1 MEINFQH
8 RQSAHCESGVTSN
21 LFSHHGVN
29 ISEAMAFGIG
39 SGLFFGYV
47 PFIRLNH
54 LPLTTYRSATGGIIK
69 RSTRRLGI
77 ELKRHKF
84 RNPVKAMDA
93 LDQMLAQGIP
103 VGCQTG
109 GYWLPYFPEAYR
121 FHFNM
126 HNLIVYGKNGH
137 EYFVS
142 DPIFSEPVSIS
153 RLDLMKARF
162 AKGALAPKGKMY
174 YLTKVPENIDFS
186 TAIKKSIKEVCRTM
200 LKSPLPIIGV
210 RGIRFLAGQIESWP
224 DRLGSQKA
232 VLYLGQVIRMQ
243 EEIGTGGGGFRFIY
257 AAFLQ
262 EAADILDNPHLLDIS
277 ERLTQT
283 GDRWRDFAVMGAR
296 NCKGRASEEESYSTM
311 ADIVRDCADLEKGV
325 YRDLY
330 ELVH

>member
-1 MEINFQH
+1 MKIEFQH

-21 LFSHHGVN
+21 LFFHHGVD

-47 PFIRLNH
+47 PFIRLNN

-69 RSTRRLGI
+69 RSARRLGI
-77 ELKRHKF
+77 KLKRNRF
-84 RNPVKAMDA
+84 RNPEKAMDA
-93 LDQMLAQGIP
+93 LDRTLARGIP

-126 HNLIVYGKNGH
+126 HNLIVYGKDGD

-142 DPIFSEPVSIS
+142 DPIFADPVVIS
-153 RLDLMKARF
+153 RKDLMKARF

-174 YLTKVPENIDFS
+174 YLIKFPAQMDFAD
-186 TAIKKSIKEVCRTM
+186 AIVKGIKGVCRTM

-210 RGIRFLAGQIESWP
+210 RGIRFLANQLEFWP
-224 DRLGSQKA
+224 DRLGKEKA
-232 VLYLGQVIRMQ
+232 LLYLGQVVRMQ
-243 EEIGTGGGGFRFIY
+243 EEIGTGGGGFRFMY

-262 EAADILDNPHLLDIS
+262 EAAGILGEARLLDIS
-277 ERLTQT
+277 NRLTQT

-296 NCKGRASEEESYSTM
+296 NCKGRASEDESYNAMAEIVRNCAELEES
-311 ADIVRDCADLEKGV
+311 IF
-325 YRDLY
+325 RDLY
-330 ELVH
+330 ALAS